1 MDCETA
7 HFTGAKAL
15 SCFAVAEAINYVAG
29 ENLLANNTVPV
40 AMVDETIA
48 HHGAI
53 LADKL
58 LAALRAGL
66 FVGVNAGYF
75 YSAELW
81 VASNRERPIRNLRVY
96 RSGDNLISEVKE
108 VWKHFLPQ
116 FDDYITRAINLLTAP
131 S

>member
-1 MDCETA
+1 M
-7 HFTGAKAL
+7 
-15 SCFAVAEAINYVAG
+15 
-29 ENLLANNTVPV
+29 LANNTVPV
-40 AMVDETIA
+40 AKVDEFIA

-108 VWKHFLPQ
+108 VRKHYLPQ
-116 FDDYITRAINLLTAP
+116 FDGYITHAINLLIAQT
-131 S
+131 

>member
-1 MDCETA
+1 M
-7 HFTGAKAL
+7 
-15 SCFAVAEAINYVAG
+15 
-29 ENLLANNTVPV
+29 LANNTVPV
-40 AMVDETIA
+40 AKVDEFIA

-108 VWKHFLPQ
+108 VWKHYLPQ
-116 FDDYITRAINLLTAP
+116 FDDYITRAINLLITQ